1 VGWDIKKCVKDL
13 KAELWDNNQEPTDRQ
28 IVMTENRIL
37 NACPH
42 HCGDHSGCTDPKC
55 CGFIKMKLEKGFAL
69 HQALTKEENE
79 ELKERSPTKRD
90 ALVFNTTFS

>member
-1 VGWDIKKCVKDL
+1 
-13 KAELWDNNQEPTDRQ
+13 
-28 IVMTENRIL
+28 
-37 NACPH
+37 
-42 HCGDHSGCTDPKC
+42 
-55 CGFIKMKLEKGFAL
+55 MKLEKGFAL